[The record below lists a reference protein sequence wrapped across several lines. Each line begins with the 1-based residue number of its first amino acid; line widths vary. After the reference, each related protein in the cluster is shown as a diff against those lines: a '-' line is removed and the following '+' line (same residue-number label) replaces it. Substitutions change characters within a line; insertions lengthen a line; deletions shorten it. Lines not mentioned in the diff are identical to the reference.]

1 MTAST
6 PRVFSVRGP
15 MIIGLAALILLLGGF
30 GAWAGLVNISGAIVA
45 SGRIEVDQ
53 NRQVVQH
60 PDGGVVS
67 EILVTEGSTVAADQV
82 LIRLDPDGL
91 QSELAIIEGQLF
103 ELMARRGRHEAE
115 RDGKAEAT
123 FDPLLIAAAASN
135 PDVAQL
141 MQGQTQLLEAR
152 ATSLASQVEQLS
164 KRSQQIATQ
173 IEGIVAQQQALEL
186 QLGLIEEELADQ
198 QSLLDRGLAQASR
211 VLALQREQARLEG
224 QIGALIAE
232 TATAESRITETEIEI
247 LRLSDTRR
255 EEAIARLRDL
265 QFRELEL
272 AEQRRALLQRM
283 ERLDIRAPVSGIVYG
298 LQVFARRAVLRPADP
313 VLYIVP
319 QDRPLVIMAQ
329 VNPMNIDQVYPG
341 QDVTLR
347 FSALDQ
353 RRTPELAGRVVQ
365 SSADA
370 FSDSATGA
378 TFYRTEIVL
387 AEGEMDRLPE
397 GTTLVPGMPVEAFIR
412 TGDRTTLEY
421 LVKPIADYFSTALRE
436 E

>member
-1 MTAST
+1 MNLQSS
-6 PRVFSVRGP
+6 REFSVRGP
-15 MIIGLAALILLLGGF
+15 MIIGLAALVLLLGGF
-30 GAWAGLVNISGAIVA
+30 GAWAGFVNISGAIIA

-67 EILVTEGSTVAADQV
+67 EILVTEGMTVATDQI
-82 LIRLDPDGL
+82 LIRLDPTGL
-91 QSELAIIEGQLF
+91 QSELSIIEGQLF

-115 RDGKAEAT
+115 RDGKTAAL
-123 FDPLLIAAAASN
+123 FDPLLVAAAALN
-135 PDVAQL
+135 PEVAQL

-152 ATSLASQVEQLS
+152 TTSLASQVEQLG
-164 KRSQQIATQ
+164 KRSQQIETQ
-173 IEGIVAQQQALEL
+173 IEGIAAQRAALML
-186 QLGLIEEELADQ
+186 QLGFIEEELADQ

-211 VLALQREQARLEG
+211 VLALQREQARLDG
-224 QIGALIAE
+224 QIGALTAE

-255 EEAIARLRDL
+255 EEAITRLRDL

-272 AEQRRALLQRM
+272 AEQRRALMQRLD
-283 ERLDIRAPVSGIVYG
+283 RLDIRAPVAGIVYG

-319 QDRPLVIMAQ
+319 QDRALVIMAQ

-353 RRTPELAGRVVQ
+353 RRTPELVGRVLQ
-365 SSADA
+365 TSADA
-370 FSDSATGA
+370 FSDPATGA
-378 TFYRTEIVL
+378 PFYRTEIVL
-387 AEGEMDRLPE
+387 AEGEIGRLPE
-397 GTTLVPGMPVEAFIR
+397 GTALVPGMPVEAFIR
-412 TGDRTTLEY
+412 TGDRTTLDY
-421 LVKPIADYFSTALRE
+421 LVKPLADYFSAALRE